1 LRFFNLFISMR
12 KVFILSLALCVLV
25 MAVSAQMPGG
35 RAGGGNPQAMNM
47 GHLYGKIIDKK
58 TNKPVDGVSVQF
70 IQSKFDTVTRKR
82 KDTVLA
88 GMFTDKKGEFSFEGL
103 PLMGNFKLLVTTIG
117 YKNFEQKVA
126 FEMRSGD
133 MFSAIDKDLGNIKL
147 EEDAKML
154 EQVTVTGQKSLVQLG
169 VDRKVFNVEKS
180 LTSVGGTAVDVM
192 RNVPSVSVDID
203 GNVTLRNNSPQIFVD
218 GRPSTLTLEQ
228 IPADAIQSV
237 ELITNPSAKFDA
249 SGGTSGIINI
259 VLKKNRRTGYSGN
272 VRAGVDSRGR
282 FNLGGDINMRQGKVN
297 VFANANYGQRKSLGT
312 SVTDRTTLNT
322 TPHSITHQ
330 EDENESLG
338 YFGFGRL
345 GFDYFIDNRNTI
357 TVAATG
363 VRGNF
368 NPTTASDLFYNREG
382 SSYPDTLSH
391 RFSNT
396 DANFRNLGTMLS
408 YKHNFPKA
416 GKEWTA
422 DINFNRSRNE
432 NFNTVQTSTYAY
444 EGGPLLGNYTQVQD
458 GGGTNRFLTLQTDY
472 SNPLGEKSKFETGA
486 RMTIRDVDSRSLFG
500 IVQPNGT
507 IRYQDSL
514 SSVYKNEDRVYAAY
528 GTYSNIIKNFGYQLG
543 LRVESSDYDGT
554 LIRTY
559 TGKDSTQNFHNSF
572 PISLFPS
579 IFLTQKLKG
588 DQDLQFNYT
597 RRINRPN
604 FFQLFPFIDFS
615 DSLNLSQ
622 GNPGLRPEFTNSLEA
637 SYMKTFTGNN
647 SLLLS
652 VYYKN
657 TNDLITRYAY
667 DTLIGEKNRIINT
680 YINAN
685 SSFIYGTELTVRNTV
700 FKIWEINTNINL
712 YSSKINL
719 SDPTIPEQDRLFSY
733 FVKLN
738 NNIKL
743 PKNFTIQV
751 SADYTS
757 KTILPPG
764 GSGGGGG
771 GGGRGGMGGGGGGFF
786 GQSQSTSQGYIR
798 PNYGVDMAIRY
809 EFLKERRASLSLSM
823 NDIFRTRRSDIHSE
837 SAFFIQDVVR
847 RRDAQILRLNFNLR
861 FGKFDVSLFK
871 RKNMRGEA
879 EGIQGGIQ
887 GVQQ

>member
-1 LRFFNLFISMR
+1 MR
-12 KVFILSLALCVLV
+12 KVIVFSFVLSLIGS
-25 MAVSAQMPGG
+25 AVSAQIPGG
-35 RAGGGNPQAMNM
+35 GRSGGGNPQAMNI
-47 GHLYGKIIDKK
+47 GHLYGKVVDKK
-58 TNKPVDGVSVQF
+58 SNKPVDGVSVQF
-70 IQSKFDTVTRKR
+70 IQNKFDTVTRKR

-88 GMFTDKKGEFSFEGL
+88 GMFTDKKGEFSFDGL
-103 PLMGNFKLLVTTIG
+103 PLFGNFKLLVTTIG
-117 YKNFEQKVA
+117 YKPIEQKVA
-126 FEMRSGD
+126 FDMKPGQGD
-133 MFSAIDKDLGNIKL
+133 MMSAIDRDLGNIKL
-147 EEDAKML
+147 EEDAQVL

-169 VDRKVFNVEKS
+169 VDRKVFNVERS
-180 LTSVGGTAVDVM
+180 LTSVGGTAIDVM
-192 RNVPSVSVDID
+192 RNVPSVQVDID

-259 VLKKNRRTGYSGN
+259 VLKKNRKTGYNGS
-272 VRAGVDSRGR
+272 VRAGIDTRGR

-297 VFANANYGQRKSLGT
+297 MFANANYGQRKSIGT
-312 SVTDRTTLNT
+312 GVTDRTTLNT

-330 EDENESLG
+330 EDKNQSTG

-345 GFDYFIDNRNTI
+345 GFDYFLDNRNTFTI
-357 TVAATG
+357 AGTA
-363 VRGNF
+363 VRGHF
-368 NPTTASDLFYNREG
+368 NPTTNSDLFYNREG
-382 SSYPDTLSH
+382 STNPDTLSQ

-396 DANFRNLGTMLS
+396 DGNFRNLGALVS

-416 GKEWTA
+416 GKELTA
-422 DINFNRSRNE
+422 DLNFNRSRND
-432 NFNTVQTSTYAY
+432 NFNTVNSSTYAY
-444 EGGPLLGNYTQVQD
+444 QGGPLLGDYTQVQD
-458 GGGTNRFLTLQTDY
+458 GGGTNKFMTLQTDY
-472 SNPLGEKSKFETGA
+472 TNPLGEKSKFETGL
-486 RMTIRDVDSRSLFG
+486 RMTMRNVDSRNLFG
-500 IVQPNGT
+500 IVQPDGT

-528 GTYSNIIKNFGYQLG
+528 GTYSNMIKDFGYQLG
-543 LRVESSDYDGT
+543 LRAESSEYDGT

-559 TGKDSTQNFHNSF
+559 TGKDSTQTFHNSF
-572 PISLFPS
+572 PLSFFPS
-579 IFLTQKLKG
+579 VFMTQKLKG
-588 DQDLQFNYT
+588 DQELQLNYT

-637 SYMKTFTGNN
+637 SYMKSFKGNN
-647 SLLLS
+647 SILVS

-667 DTLIGEKNRIINT
+667 DSLIGEKNRIINT
-680 YINAN
+680 WINAN
-685 SSFIYGTELTVRNTV
+685 SSFIYGTEFTVRNTL
-700 FKIWEINTNINL
+700 FKIWELNTNINL
-712 YSSKINL
+712 YSSKINIE
-719 SDPTIPEQDRLFSY
+719 DPTIAEQDRLFSY
-733 FVKLN
+733 FIKLN

-751 SADYTS
+751 TADYTS

-771 GGGRGGMGGGGGGFF
+771 RGGGGGFF
-786 GQSQSTSQGYIR
+786 GQAQSSSQGYIR
-798 PNYGVDMAIRY
+798 PNYGLDMAVRY

-823 NDIFRTRRSDIHSE
+823 NDIFRTRRSDVHAE
-837 SAFFIQDVVR
+837 STYFIQDAVR
-847 RRDAQILRLNFNLR
+847 RRDAQVLRLNFNLR

-871 RKNMRGEA
+871 RKNMRGEQ
-879 EGIQGGIQ
+879 EGIQGGMQ